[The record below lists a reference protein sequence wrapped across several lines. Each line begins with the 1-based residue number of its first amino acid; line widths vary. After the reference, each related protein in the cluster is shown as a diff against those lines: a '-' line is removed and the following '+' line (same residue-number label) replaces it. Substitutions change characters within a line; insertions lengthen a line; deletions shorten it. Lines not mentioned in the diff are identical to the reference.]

1 MYIWYVFYS
10 VRQRVFKPITN
21 GHESNSK
28 IFNKEPFFF
37 LKQLFKFNF
46 WLFFFYLFYSI
57 CVKGSYELGT
67 FYVIQ
72 FLSGFRKF
80 PCMIFLSDNIELFL
94 HLQTQEISPWIKGW
108 NLPTRNPRIDR
119 HATVGRPGDS
129 IRSGRHRCLLVK
141 PCQWQERGDVRDSDR
156 WVGDGASHWIIRG
169 SGIMSL

>member
-108 NLPTRNPRIDR
+108 NLPTRNQRIDR

-169 SGIMSL
+169 SGILSL